1 MANHN
6 LPTQS
11 STYVNFVTELDARF
25 DDLCLGL
32 DPARTTMTN
41 LPTNS
46 VGWSSAGNKWQRWTG
61 SAWADLATTYA
72 ISISGNAATAA
83 QLQTARTINGVSFNG
98 SANITVNTAQSITFN
113 NGGTGAA
120 SGTTFNGSTART
132 ISYNSI
138 GAPSTTGDGASGSWG
153 ISITGNAASAS
164 TATKVEATVGGTTSA
179 ELVRGNMAD
188 SDQFRILVGGSAT
201 DQGFA
206 EIATAD
212 NGNEPIYVRQY
223 SGAFATVTRTLTLL
237 DSAGN
242 TSIPGDLTTGGSIVA
257 SGSLTTDGS
266 ILASGNITAYSDISL
281 KTDLVKITS
290 ALDKVGQLTGY
301 TFTRVD
307 TGERQTGL
315 IAQEV
320 QRVLPEAVVDGE
332 HLSLAYG
339 NLVGL
344 LVEAIKELKAEVD
357 LLKGAK

>member
-61 SAWADLATTYA
+61 SAWTDLATTYA
-72 ISISGNAATAA
+72 ISISGNSATAA

-98 SANITVNTAQSITFN
+98 SANITVNTVQSITFN

-138 GAPSTTGDGASGSWG
+138 GAPSITGDGASGSWG

-164 TATKVEATVGGTTSA
+164 TATRVEATVGGTTSA

-257 SGSLTTDGS
+257 SG
-266 ILASGNITAYSDISL
+266 NITAYSDINL
-281 KTDLVKITS
+281 KTDLVKISS
-290 ALDKVGQLTGY
+290 ALDKVSQLTGY
-301 TFTRVD
+301 TFTRKD
-307 TGERQTGL
+307 TGERQVGL
-315 IAQEV
+315 IAQDV
-320 QRVLPEAVVDGE
+320 QKVLPEAVLDGE

-344 LVEAIKELKAEVD
+344 LVEAIKELKSEID
-357 LLKGAK
+357 SLKGNA

>member
-61 SAWADLATTYA
+61 SAWTDLATTYA
-72 ISISGNAATAA
+72 ISISGNSATAS
-83 QLQTARTINGVSFNG
+83 QLQTPRTINGVSFNG
-98 SANITVNTAQSITFN
+98 AADISVNTVQSITFN

-138 GAPSTTGDGASGSWG
+138 GAPSTTGAGASGSWG

-242 TSIPGDLTTGGSIVA
+242 TGLPGNLTTGGSIVA
-257 SGSLTTDGS
+257 SG
-266 ILASGNITAYSDISL
+266 NITAYSDINL

-301 TFTRVD
+301 TFTRKD
-307 TGERQTGL
+307 TGKRQTGL
-315 IAQEV
+315 VAQEV
-320 QRVLPEAVVDGE
+320 QKVLPEAVLDGE

-344 LVEAIKELKAEVD
+344 LVEAIKELKSEID
-357 LLKGAK
+357 SLKGNT